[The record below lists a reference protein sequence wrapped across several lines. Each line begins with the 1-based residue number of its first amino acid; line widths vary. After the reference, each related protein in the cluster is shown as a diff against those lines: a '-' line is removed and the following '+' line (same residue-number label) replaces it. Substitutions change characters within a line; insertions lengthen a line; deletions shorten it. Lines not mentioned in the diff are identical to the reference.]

1 MIGETYAYR
10 DQIAQASCTAML
22 SGENY
27 VSAVRRQCSDQAADC
42 AQLCK
47 SLGQVYT
54 DFFSI

>member
-47 SLGQVYT
+47 SLGQV
-54 DFFSI
+54 